1 MGNCQA
7 VDNASFIL
15 QTQNGRSERF
25 YSPISA
31 AQIMKLH
38 PGHHV
43 ALLLTTTFYSS
54 PPPST
59 TTTTNSSDHH
69 HRRRQQPENNN
80 NSPTNTNQPLRV
92 TRIKLLRPTDNL
104 VLGHAYRLITTQEV
118 MKGMK
123 AKKNGKLNKNNSN
136 LPLPELAGKSDENSD
151 NKVSTTRSNQSAKP
165 HHQMKKVEKQRPLNS
180 KYSGNKSGGWHPSL
194 NSISEATS

>member
-7 VDNASFIL
+7 VDNASLVL
-15 QTQNGRSERF
+15 QTQNGRAQRF

-38 PGHHV
+38 PGHYV

-54 PPPST
+54 SDHHQHPNLINPT
-59 TTTTNSSDHH
+59 TTTTT
-69 HRRRQQPENNN
+69 Q
-80 NSPTNTNQPLRV
+80 QPLRV

-118 MKGMK
+118 MKGLK
-123 AKKNGKLNKNNSN
+123 AKKNGKLIDNNNTSSQ
-136 LPLPELAGKSDENSD
+136 PPESLGVSEANSD
-151 NKVSTTRSNQSAKP
+151 CKAAASRSHQSGKT
-165 HHQMKKVEKQRPLNS
+165 HHQMKKPDKHRPRTAVPAKSAAAGS
-180 KYSGNKSGGWHPSL
+180 KPRSWHPSL
-194 NSISEATS
+194 NSISEATN